1 MFPENNGYL
10 FGASLRPTVWETLPT
25 PTCYRGY
32 NLFRPTGFPRG
43 IQMSFRKT
51 LISLSLLVVM
61 ALPALAQDQTS
72 QTPSTQPQA
81 SQTQTSPPQTTKTA
95 QPPSTQPG
103 STPAPAADSSSNGTD
118 AAPSGPPPIQEP
130 DDSKVKHDG
139 GESDVDAIGNRK
151 VGGRGLGDWY
161 SLETEIRMGKQYAMQ
176 VESSVKLVQDPVVNE
191 YVNRIGQNL
200 VRNSDAQVPF
210 TIKVIDS
217 DEVNAFALPGG
228 FFYVNSG
235 LILAADEEAE
245 LAGVMAHEIS
255 HVAARHGMRQ
265 MTRANIAQIAT
276 IPLIFI
282 GGGIGYGIYEA
293 AGLGLPL
300 TFMKFQ
306 RNFEAEADYLGLQY
320 MYKTGYDPQAF
331 ISFFEKIQAKEKK
344 KPGTIAKAFASHP
357 QTPDRIAA
365 SQKEIATILPAKAQ
379 YIVTTSEFDDVKSRL
394 ATIENRHKVLEQK
407 DGNKPSLRRTSTSDK
422 TSGTDKSGDDDDRPT
437 LKRRD
442 DNPNQTQQQ

>member
-1 MFPENNGYL
+1 MP
-10 FGASLRPTVWETLPT
+10 
-25 PTCYRGY
+25 
-32 NLFRPTGFPRG
+32 
-43 IQMSFRKT
+43 FRKS
-51 LISLSLLVVM
+51 LLSLSFVVLSFLALTM
-61 ALPALAQDQTS
+61 LPALAQDQTS
-72 QTPSTQPQA
+72 QPASTQPSAQA
-81 SQTQTSPPQTTKTA
+81 PAST
-95 QPPSTQPG
+95 PPSTSPG
-103 STPAPAADSSSNGTD
+103 STPTDPTGQPSAPPADTKD
-118 AAPSGPPPIQEP
+118 ASTTATSADTSTGAPPIQEP

-139 GESDVDAIGNRK
+139 SRADVDAIGNRK
-151 VGGRGLGDWY
+151 VGGRGVGDWY
-161 SLETEIRMGKQYAMQ
+161 SLESEIRMGKQYSMQ
-176 VESSVKLVQDPVVNE
+176 VEQGLKMVQDPVVNE

-210 TIKVIDS
+210 TIKVVDS

-245 LAGVMAHEIS
+245 LAGVMAHEIA

-276 IPLIFI
+276 LPLIFV

-331 ISFFEKIQAKEKK
+331 IAFFEKIQAKEKK
-344 KPGTIAKAFASHP
+344 KPGTLAKAFASHP
-357 QTPDRIAA
+357 QTPDRIEE

-379 YIVTTSEFDDVKSRL
+379 YIVSTSEFDDVKSRL
-394 ATIENRHKVLEQK
+394 ATIQNRHKVIEEK
-407 DGNKPSLRRTSTSDK
+407 DGTKPSLRRASTGSDKGGSDK
-422 TSGTDKSGDDDDRPT
+422 TSSDDDRPT

-442 DNPNQTQQQ
+442 DSPSQN

>member
-1 MFPENNGYL
+1 M
-10 FGASLRPTVWETLPT
+10 S
-25 PTCYRGY
+25 YR
-32 NLFRPTGFPRG
+32 
-43 IQMSFRKT
+43 KA
-51 LISLSLLVVM
+51 LISLSLLVLM
-61 ALPALAQDQTS
+61 SLPALAQDQTS
-72 QTPSTQPQA
+72 QPANAPTQASPAQTSQPQSTQSPQPA
-81 SQTQTSPPQTTKTA
+81 SPQNPPA
-95 QPPSTQPG
+95 SA
-103 STPAPAADSSSNGTD
+103 SPAPPADSSSASASDTP
-118 AAPSGPPPIQEP
+118 PSGPPPIQEP

-139 GESDVDAIGNRK
+139 KEDDVDAIGNRK
-151 VGGRGLGDWY
+151 VGGRGLGNWY
-161 SLETEIRMGKQYAMQ
+161 SLETEIKIGKQYAMQ

-265 MTRANIAQIAT
+265 MTRANWAQIGT
-276 IPLIFI
+276 LPLIFM
-282 GGGIGYGIYEA
+282 GGGLGYGLYEA
-293 AGLGLPL
+293 SGLALPL

-357 QTPDRIAA
+357 QTPDRIEA
-365 SQKEIATILPAKAQ
+365 SQKEIATILPARPQ
-379 YIVTTSEFDDVKSRL
+379 YIVSTSEFDDVKSRL
-394 ATIENRHKVLEQK
+394 ATIENRHKVIEEK
-407 DGNKPSLRRTSTSDK
+407 DANKPSLRRASTSDK
-422 TSGTDKSGDDDDRPT
+422 TGGTDTTSSDDDRPT

-442 DNPNQTQQQ
+442 DNPNQN

>member
-1 MFPENNGYL
+1 
-10 FGASLRPTVWETLPT
+10 
-25 PTCYRGY
+25 
-32 NLFRPTGFPRG
+32 
-43 IQMSFRKT
+43 MSFRNL
-51 LISLSLLVVM
+51 LISLSLPALM
-61 ALPALAQDQTS
+61 ALPVLAQSQTTQPASTQQQTS
-72 QTPSTQPQA
+72 QTQTA
-81 SQTQTSPPQTTKTA
+81 QTQTSQSTS
-95 QPPSTQPG
+95 QPPV
-103 STPAPAADSSSNGTD
+103 STPTTPPATPVPDSSTASSGD
-118 AAPSGPPPIQEP
+118 AAPNGPPPVVQEP
-130 DDSKVKHDG
+130 PDSKVKHDG
-139 GESDVDAIGNRK
+139 GEDDVDAIGNRK

-161 SLETEIRMGKQYAMQ
+161 SLETEIKMGKQYSMQ
-176 VESSVKLVQDPVVNE
+176 VEQSVKLVQDPVVNE

-276 IPLIFI
+276 IPLIFV

-331 ISFFEKIQAKEKK
+331 IAFFEKIQAKEKK

-394 ATIENRHKVLEQK
+394 ATIENRHKVIEEK
-407 DGNKPSLRRTSTSDK
+407 DGSKPSLRRTSSSDK
-422 TSGTDKSGDDDDRPT
+422 TSGTDNSGDDDRPT

-442 DNPNQTQQQ
+442 DSQGQTQQQ